1 MKIVFMG
8 TPDFA
13 VGALEA
19 LIKAGHEI
27 TLAVTQPDKAKGRSK
42 TLLPPL
48 VKECAMKHGIEV
60 FQPVKIKTPE
70 AVAKLREYP
79 ADVFV
84 VAAFGQILSQEILD
98 MPRLGCLN
106 IHASLL
112 PKYRGASPIQHVI
125 LDGEEKTGVTIMQM
139 NAGLDTG
146 DMLYRKEVV
155 IERKDTFETLHD
167 KLMAAGGEAITEALP
182 LLEAGKLIPEKQKDE
197 ESCYASLITKEMGRM
212 DFKKD
217 AYTLELLVR
226 GMNPWPSAFTTYKG
240 KQLKIWEAWA
250 ENQTEGLEKEKQ
262 PGKAQTTK
270 QPSPGT
276 ILSVAK
282 DHFSVATGKG
292 TLAIYSL
299 QLEGKK
305 RMSTHDFL
313 LGVHLQPGE
322 KFGE

>member
-1 MKIVFMG
+1 M
-8 TPDFA
+8 
-13 VGALEA
+13 
-19 LIKAGHEI
+19 
-27 TLAVTQPDKAKGRSK
+27 
-42 TLLPPL
+42 
-48 VKECAMKHGIEV
+48 
-60 FQPVKIKTPE
+60 
-70 AVAKLREYP
+70 
-79 ADVFV
+79 
-84 VAAFGQILSQEILD
+84 
-98 MPRLGCLN
+98 
-106 IHASLL
+106 
-112 PKYRGASPIQHVI
+112 
-125 LDGEEKTGVTIMQM
+125 
-139 NAGLDTG
+139 AGLDTG

-262 PGKAQTTK
+262 PDSREEEKQPGKAQTTK

-305 RMSTHDFL
+305 QHEHPRFPAGRALTAGGEVWGVALRKGSKDYVWWLLWRIWYDVGSYLYSGADRHASLHGSQRTGEQHYEKVQQDQKQQRTDRSRGSKKDTGQRRAVQCADRMPEWQSGRPLRSQDQYGAAFL
-313 LGVHLQPGE
+313 
-322 KFGE
+322 